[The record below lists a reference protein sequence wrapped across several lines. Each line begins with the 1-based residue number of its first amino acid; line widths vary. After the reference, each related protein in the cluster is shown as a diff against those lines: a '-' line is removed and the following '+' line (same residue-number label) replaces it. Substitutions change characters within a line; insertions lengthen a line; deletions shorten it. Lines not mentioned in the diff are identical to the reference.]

1 MTNANWGLQDWGAGT
16 SYEPQGG
23 FFQRGIDGSPTG
35 LTQGAFQNIG
45 AGLQGA
51 GKAMMQPPGRPP
63 GEMAMMGLANGAN
76 TWQKQQQQHQAQTQ
90 GMGQTPEGQQGGPM
104 GGMGA
109 FDLKSMLGLR
119 SVPDMFKRFKND
131 QPGGLMG
138 AFTSGGGQ

>member
-23 FFQRGIDGSPTG
+23 FFQRGLDGAPTG
-35 LTQGAFQNIG
+35 LTQGAFRGLG

-76 TWQKQQQQHQAQTQ
+76 TWQKQQQQHQMQTQ
-90 GMGQTPEGQQGGPM
+90 GQGGGMGGLQPGGPM
-104 GGMGA
+104 SGIGLLKGLFGGGQGGQGGGMKPMGA
-109 FDLKSMLGLR
+109 FQFPNFG
-119 SVPDMFKRFKND
+119 
-131 QPGGLMG
+131 
-138 AFTSGGGQ
+138 GGGQ